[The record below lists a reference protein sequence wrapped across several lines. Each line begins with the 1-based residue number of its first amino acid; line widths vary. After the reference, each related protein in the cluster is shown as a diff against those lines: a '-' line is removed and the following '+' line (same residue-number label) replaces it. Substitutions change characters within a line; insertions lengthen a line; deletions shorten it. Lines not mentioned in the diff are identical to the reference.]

1 MCEFILLR
9 PSGKFLLFPCCDTHR
24 IQVEELFVVQPRQRV
39 RESSCSLGVRHTPP
53 VSRCL
58 PLPKETHN
66 LTVLHC
72 TIPLLRY
79 DGPAEVFGTCS
90 KICVS
95 LLNVHNV
102 ASTMTAPLVPFFS
115 FEKKPVHQECYL
127 RPLVPD
133 LTTLHAA
140 EMPTKDTAKD
150 CILRGGY
157 RPDGFDEVLTNTT
170 KAAGRA
176 RVPRLTEEILSVS
189 AGSDAPVGDILSCAS
204 QHAGRIHHAGP
215 IASDGAVL
223 GSGVWRQTSRLATST
238 VGSAPRRKSET
249 IRTN

>member
-1 MCEFILLR
+1 MALR
-9 PSGKFLLFPCCDTHR
+9 R
-24 IQVEELFVVQPRQRV
+24 
-39 RESSCSLGVRHTPP
+39 CSEHV
-53 VSRCL
+53 
-58 PLPKETHN
+58 
-66 LTVLHC
+66 
-72 TIPLLRY
+72 
-79 DGPAEVFGTCS
+79 S

-157 RPDGFDEVLTNTT
+157 RPDGFEEVLTNTI

-176 RVPRLTEEILSVS
+176 RVLWLAGDILSVS
-189 AGSDAPVGDILSCAS
+189 AGSDAPVGAILSCAS
-204 QHAGRIHHAGP
+204 QHAGRKHHAGP
-215 IASDGAVL
+215 VASDGAVL
-223 GSGVWRQTSRLATST
+223 GSGGWRQTSRLATST
-238 VGSAPRRKSET
+238 VGSVRQGESPRQFGQTEDVQNAPLPLVC
-249 IRTN
+249 